1 VLSRR
6 SAANSEGNSKLPRK
20 LDFAAN
26 VAIVVV
32 AALLA
37 GILASRVLHHQH
49 PPGRVPYRVG
59 EVVPRLASLSYAG
72 ADQTLLISFKPGCRF
87 CNASIGFYRAL
98 AAQAGPRVQVVA
110 ISPDA
115 TQESDAYL
123 RTRGLTVGRVFS
135 IDLGVWRITGFP
147 TLLLVDREGIVLNAW
162 TGQLTK
168 QGEADVFAALGVP
181 TATR

>member
-1 VLSRR
+1 
-6 SAANSEGNSKLPRK
+6 
-20 LDFAAN
+20 
-26 VAIVVV
+26 
-32 AALLA
+32 
-37 GILASRVLHHQH
+37 
-49 PPGRVPYRVG
+49 
-59 EVVPRLASLSYAG
+59 
-72 ADQTLLISFKPGCRF
+72 
-87 CNASIGFYRAL
+87 
-98 AAQAGPRVQVVA
+98 VVA